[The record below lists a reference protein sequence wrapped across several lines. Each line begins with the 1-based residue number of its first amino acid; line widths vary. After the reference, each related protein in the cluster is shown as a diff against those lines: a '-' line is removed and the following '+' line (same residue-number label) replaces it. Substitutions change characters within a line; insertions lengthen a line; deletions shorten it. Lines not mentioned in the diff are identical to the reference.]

1 MAGLFGWDWCY
12 FLILSVK
19 TSFLFLIE
27 HQSTYQRLIW
37 SVWAIWIFPKRS
49 YDFPRKRESTM
60 KITASWCCL
69 ISLSCVLKLSRLRLF
84 PQFLWYNKFPVI
96 MDQVSGF
103 SLVDINPNTTLKY
116 KLFRNFNWNLNI
128 IKDEIEQVYAFSLK
142 QVILNISNDL
152 NFFHLN
158 HIFKMFFKIV

>member
-1 MAGLFGWDWCY
+1 MSPVCFPTTSIPLMQWKHLSAFLAVCSKVPQSNGRALFGWDWCY

-116 KLFRNFNWNLNI
+116 KLFLNFNWI
-128 IKDEIEQVYAFSLK
+128 
-142 QVILNISNDL
+142 
-152 NFFHLN
+152 
-158 HIFKMFFKIV
+158 